1 MYYNQPFRAIGVVLA
16 AALSTS
22 ALLAQ
27 SNPKPAAPAAQP
39 ATPVAPPAGNAPAA
53 SADNATTGANAG
65 ASADAK
71 SGASGS
77 RSAAYYHYA
86 LAHSYE
92 EMATTYGRPEYAQ
105 RAIEE
110 YKLAL
115 NADPTSKY
123 LNNGLAELY
132 YKTGRVKEAILA
144 AQEQIKKDPEN
155 LDAHKL
161 LGRVYLRSLGET
173 QNGSPSE
180 QMLQLAI
187 AEYLKIVG
195 LAPKDTESRLMLG
208 QLYTLN
214 HDSAH
219 AEEQFKVAQQIDPD
233 SEDVVLSLAR
243 LYSEQGDNK
252 RSIQILSSL
261 PPDDQTAKTEFAL
274 GAIYDQTKDTKQ
286 AVAAYK
292 RALDL
297 DPDNLDTERALG
309 QTLLNDGQLNDALQA
324 FKDVAAGD
332 PQDPQA
338 YLRISEIERRQGH
351 YEDALNS
358 LKKAKGMVS
367 DSLEISYNEA
377 LIDDSLGR
385 YQDAEQILTKL
396 VADSDHPSGQYSD
409 SEKNN
414 RSIFLDRLA
423 NLYREENKTQQAVD
437 TYGKLAAMGGEY
449 AERGYQGQLDVY
461 RDAKEYARATEVARD
476 AAAKLPKDRSIQLM
490 LALQLAD
497 TSKPEEGV
505 ALAKSMLKG
514 TPDDREV
521 ELTLV
526 QIYTRLHRWKEAAE
540 ELDKTEQLAAKP
552 DDKVFVYFLRGAM
565 EERQKHFDVAE
576 EQFRKVL
583 SIDPNNS
590 MTLNY
595 LGYMLADR
603 GVKLTEALKDIQK
616 AVELDPQNY
625 AYLDSLGWAF
635 YKLGEYQ
642 KSEDSLRKATER
654 NSTDP
659 TVHDHLG
666 DLYEKTGRLKL
677 AAAQWEE
684 SLSEYAKTIAA
695 DAEPTDVSKVQKKL
709 DQARVRLAKGE
720 PGTTEAKP

>member
-1 MYYNQPFRAIGVVLA
+1 MRRRRVDLSNHSFRVAGFALA
-16 AALSTS
+16 AALTTTGV
-22 ALLAQ
+22 LAQ
-27 SNPKPAAPAAQP
+27 SQPAKPAAPANP
-39 ATPVAPPAGNAPAA
+39 APAA
-53 SADNATTGANAG
+53 NPAPTPAPPTDKDPDR
-65 ASADAK
+65 AS
-71 SGASGS
+71 
-77 RSAAYYHYA
+77 AYYHFT

-132 YKTGRVKEAILA
+132 YKTGRVKDAIYA
-144 AQEQIKKDPEN
+144 AQEQLKKDPNNVE
-155 LDAHKL
+155 AHKL
-161 LGRVYLRSLGET
+161 LGRVYLRSLGES
-173 QNGSPSE
+173 QNGAPSQ
-180 QMLQLAI
+180 QMLDLAI
-187 AEYLKIVG
+187 AEYSKIVS
-195 LAPKDTESRLMLG
+195 LEPKSTEDRLMLG
-208 QLYTLN
+208 QLFTLN
-214 HDSAH
+214 HDSAK
-219 AEEQFKVAQQIDPD
+219 AEEQFKAAQAIDPD

-243 LYSEQGDNK
+243 LYSEQGDNNHA
-252 RSIQILSSL
+252 IQILTSL
-261 PPDDQTAKTEFAL
+261 PPDDRTAKTEFAL
-274 GAIYDQTKDTKQ
+274 GSIYDQTKDTKK
-286 AVAAYK
+286 AVEAYR

-309 QTLLNDGQLNDALQA
+309 QTLLNDGQLSDALRA

-338 YLRISEIERRQGH
+338 YLRISEIQRREGH
-351 YEDALNS
+351 YDDALTS

-385 YQDAEQILTKL
+385 YQDAETILTKL
-396 VADSDHPSGQYSD
+396 VADSEHPSGQYSD

-423 NLYREENKTQQAVD
+423 NLYREESKWQQAVD
-437 TYGKLAAMGGEY
+437 TYSKMVALGGEF
-449 AERGYQGQLDVY
+449 AERGYQGEVDTY
-461 RDAKEYARATEVARD
+461 RDGKEYAKATQVARD
-476 AAAKLPKDRSIQLM
+476 AAAKMPKDRSIQLM

-497 TSKPEEGV
+497 TGKPEEGV
-505 ALAKSMLKG
+505 DLAKSLLKG
-514 TPDDREV
+514 NSDDREV
-521 ELTLV
+521 ELSLV
-526 QIYTRLHRWKEAAE
+526 QIYTRLHRWNDAAA
-540 ELDKTEQLAAKP
+540 ELDKAEKMAVKP

-565 EERQKHFDVAE
+565 EERQKHYDAAE
-576 EQFRKVL
+576 TEFRKVL
-583 SIDPNNS
+583 AIDPNNS

-603 GVKLTEALKDIQK
+603 GTKLNEALKFIQK

-625 AYLDSLGWAF
+625 AYLDSLGWAQ
-635 YKLGEYQ
+635 YKLGDYQ

-654 NSTDP
+654 NSGDP

-695 DAEPTDVSKVQKKL
+695 DAEPNDVSKVQKKL
-709 DQARVRLAKGE
+709 DSARVRLAKGE
-720 PGTTEAKP
+720 TGTTVAKPQ